1 MIMGDA
7 SQAEPSNLAGMH
19 RHQTPLRGVKAT
31 PRPKPGDPAYTPVN
45 YEYAGRTGHVHE
57 VVEIG
62 GRSLAKVGFDD
73 RKIVYYFLDDLELD
87 EGARRGT
94 FHDSDAPQANS

>member
-1 MIMGDA
+1 MIMSDA
-7 SQAEPSNLAGMH
+7 SQRTPSNLAAMH
-19 RHQTPLRGVKAT
+19 RHRHAAARRQSDAASQAD
-31 PRPKPGDPAYTPVN
+31 DPNYTAVN

-62 GRSLAKVGFDD
+62 GRSLAKIGFDD

-87 EGARRGT
+87 EAASAARFTTRA
-94 FHDSDAPQANS
+94 S